1 MPSSE
6 IDRPAILGGLPV
18 RPQGPPS
25 WPRVSDEVQQVLKD
39 MVESGEWGRYHGPH
53 VPALCERIADYHSI
67 EHVLLCSSG
76 TSAIEL
82 ALRGVN
88 VRDDDEII
96 VAAYDFKANF
106 QNVLQL
112 KAVPVLVDL
121 RPDSWHLDPA
131 CLEKALTNRT
141 KAVLVSH
148 LHGGVVDMPRV
159 RQFADAHQIALIE
172 DACQNPGAI
181 LFGRRAGTWGDV
193 GVLSFGGS
201 KLLTAGRGGAI
212 LTSQSVV
219 VERIKRHVM
228 RGNDAYPLSE
238 IQAALLLP
246 QLNSLDDLNGK
257 RRQSISHLSTLLHD
271 LEWLIPLQLPTADV
285 QPAYYKVG
293 FQYKGIELPRDVFV
307 EALRAEGIAIDA
319 GFRANHLIHGSRR
332 FRAVDSLTEAT
343 NADSRMITLHHPVLL
358 EDSSAIEQIGLAIR
372 KVLRHSGEI
381 AARKR

>member
-6 IDRPAILGGLPV
+6 FERPAILGGLPI

-25 WPRVSDEVQQVLKD
+25 WPCANDNVQQVLKD
-39 MVESGEWGRYHGPH
+39 MIGSGEWGRYHGPH

-67 EHVLLCSSG
+67 EHVLVCSSG
-76 TSAIEL
+76 TSAVEL
-82 ALRGVN
+82 ALRGAN
-88 VRDDDEII
+88 VKEDDEVIL
-96 VAAYDFKANF
+96 AAYDFKANF

-121 RPDSWHLDPA
+121 QPDSWQLDPA
-131 CLEKALTNRT
+131 CLEKALTTRT

-159 RQFADAHQIALIE
+159 RQFADAHQISIIE
-172 DACQNPGAI
+172 DACQNPGAT

-201 KLLTAGRGGAI
+201 KLLTAGRGGAV
-212 LTSQSVV
+212 LTSQSVI

-246 QLNSLDDLNGK
+246 QLNSLDDLNET
-257 RRQSISHLSTLLHD
+257 RRLAVSHLNTLLYD
-271 LEWLIPLQLPTADV
+271 LKWLTPLQLPTADV

-293 FQYKGIELPRDVFV
+293 FQYEGSDLPRDVFV

-332 FRAVDSLTEAT
+332 FRAIASLTEAT
-343 NADSRMITLHHPVLL
+343 NADSQMITLHHPVLL
-358 EDSSAIEQIGLAIR
+358 EDSSAMEQVSLAIR
-372 KVLRHSGEI
+372 KVWRHAEEI
-381 AARKR
+381 AAGKR